1 MKKVKCLFIVFVI
14 CIAGCA
20 LNEPPY
26 TITEDGKY
34 VYPVQEKPI
43 PTKVI
48 AYQDVVTEAG
58 DEAKLGI
65 VEFTPPVYPAD
76 ALAEGVTGWVE
87 VAFKINDKGKALE
100 PRVKDSSPP
109 EIFDQAVLA
118 ALRHWRFEPKD
129 YYDTY
134 ILYIEFAP

>member
-1 MKKVKCLFIVFVI
+1 MIKTKYLFIVFTI

-34 VYPVQEKPI
+34 IYPVQEKSI

-58 DEAKLGI
+58 DDVKLGI

-87 VAFKINDKGKALE
+87 VAFKINNKGKALE
-100 PRVKDSSPP
+100 ARIKDSNPAGV
-109 EIFDQAVLA
+109 FDQAVLA
-118 ALRHWRFEPKD
+118 ALKYWRFELKD